1 MFFNGRDKNPS
12 GSGHASG
19 RRQGRDMVSL
29 ISADL
34 SVTGDLVSPGDLQ
47 IDGFVE
53 GNIRCQSLTI
63 GASASV
69 TGNIMAEDVLIRGV
83 LRGGVEARSVTLGKT
98 AQVTGDILHETIAIE
113 AGAVLDGRLTGR
125 NRALGAAMDALPRPD
140 GQVRNEIPAQE
151 HQPELPQAIQ
161 RQVN

>member
-1 MFFNGRDKNPS
+1 MFFNGRDKS
-12 GSGHASG
+12 LASN
-19 RRQGRDMVSL
+19 RRQGRDPASL

-53 GNIRCQSLTI
+53 GDIRCQSLTI
-63 GASASV
+63 GPLASV
-69 TGNIMAEDVLIRGV
+69 SGNVIAEDVLIRGT
-83 LRGGVEARSVTLGKT
+83 LIGGIEARSVTLGKT

-125 NRALGAAMDALPRPD
+125 NRTLGATMDALP
-140 GQVRNEIPAQE
+140 IPGT
-151 HQPELPQAIQ
+151 ITD
-161 RQVN
+161 

>member
-1 MFFNGRDKNPS
+1 MFFSGGDKKPNGL
-12 GSGHASG
+12 ATG
-19 RRQGRDMVSL
+19 RRQGRDPVSL

-53 GNIRCQSLTI
+53 GDIRCQSLTI
-63 GASASV
+63 GPSASV
-69 TGNIMAEDVLIRGV
+69 TGNVVAEDVLIRGT
-83 LRGGVEARSVTLGKT
+83 LNGGIEARSVTLGKT

-125 NRALGAAMDALPRPD
+125 NRALGATMDALP
-140 GQVRNEIPAQE
+140 
-151 HQPELPQAIQ
+151 HPELPQTIQ
-161 RQVN
+161 RQAT

>member
-1 MFFNGRDKNPS
+1 MFFSGRDKNP
-12 GSGHASG
+12 GGHASG
-19 RRQGRDMVSL
+19 RRQGRDMISF